1 MKGSYATEPASVELA
16 PGDVYIGLDQP
27 LAALLPVMLEPESQT
42 GLAANKVLP
51 VVEGGVLDVVRITER
66 PAAALAKP

>member
-1 MKGSYATEPASVELA
+1 VEAASIPLA

-51 VVEGGVLDVVRITER
+51 VIEGGVLDVVRIAER
-66 PAAALAKP
+66 PEAALAKP